1 MPTRFI
7 SMVYKYHTGYHRLLL
22 SCSSSLGPFPLRRF
36 MHEALP
42 TPRLACTLLVA
53 CILAVCAYNRS
64 FFVWCFSRSPSSS
77 IFCLLY
83 AWNTLTCT
91 EGKTFGGYS
100 AREAPQQSY
109 SNVVL
114 WRIAHWPWIKHTYW
128 RNNRYTL
135 LRRWFLQ
142 SKEVDVVNCLCKWF
156 VAL

>member
-42 TPRLACTLLVA
+42 TPRLACTLVA
-53 CILAVCAYNRS
+53 CIFAVCAYNRS
-64 FFVWCFSRSPSSS
+64 FFVCCFSRSPSSS

-91 EGKTFGGYS
+91 KGKTFGGYS
-100 AREAPQQSY
+100 ARQAPNNHSLMWY
-109 SNVVL
+109 YDESHTDLGSNTHIGGIIDIHYCADDFYNQK
-114 WRIAHWPWIKHTYW
+114 R
-128 RNNRYTL
+128 
-135 LRRWFLQ
+135 
-142 SKEVDVVNCLCKWF
+142 SM
-156 VAL
+156 